1 MAGKVP
7 LFSIEASNRGIDLA
21 GAFNR
26 VANSHWFILG
36 NEVTNFERE
45 FAAYIGVDTCVALA
59 NGTDSLELA
68 LRALDVTSNDSVAL
82 VANAGYYGSTA
93 VNAIGARALYVDVDA
108 SSLNMSPAA
117 LRDLLSR
124 EKPKAIL
131 VTHLYGQLAAIE
143 ELVAIAAQ
151 AGVPV
156 IEDCAQA
163 HGAMRAGR
171 IAGSFGAV
179 GCFSFYPTKNL
190 GALGDGGAAVCSDPV
205 IAQKLKMLRQYGW
218 NAKYSVE
225 LAGGRNSRMDE
236 VQAAILREKLP
247 HLNDWNSQRKAVAR
261 RYNAAFKD
269 LPARIASSVDADYVA
284 HLYVIRVRDRD
295 SFRAY
300 LGEQQIATE
309 VHYPIPDHWQTAY
322 TSRSASPRQHLPV
335 TEQSAAEIVTLP
347 CFPGMTEA
355 QVDRVIESV
364 CAYFARE
371 SAQ

>member
-7 LFSIEASNRGIDLA
+7 LFSIEASNRGIDLT

-26 VANSHWFILG
+26 VANSNWFILG

-45 FAAYIGVDTCVALA
+45 FAEYIGVDNCVSLA

-68 LRALDVTSNDSVAL
+68 LRALDVTPEHSVAL
-82 VANAGYYGSTA
+82 VANAGFYGSTA
-93 VNAIGARALYVDVDA
+93 VNAIGAHPLYADVDA

-124 EKPKAIL
+124 EKPKAIV

-143 ELVAIAAQ
+143 EIVAIAAQ

-156 IEDCAQA
+156 VEDCAQA
-163 HGAMRAGR
+163 HGAMRGGR
-171 IAGSFGAV
+171 IAGSFGAI

-190 GALGDGGAAVCSDPV
+190 GALGDGGAAVCSDQAL
-205 IAQKLKMLRQYGW
+205 AQKLKMLRQYGW
-218 NAKYSVE
+218 NTKYSVA

-236 VQAAILREKLP
+236 LQAAILREKLP
-247 HLNDWNSQRKAVAR
+247 HLNDWNSQRRAVAR
-261 RYNAAFKD
+261 RYNAAFND
-269 LPARIASSVDADYVA
+269 LPVKAASSVDADYVA
-284 HLYVIRVRDRD
+284 HLYVIRVRNRD
-295 SFRAY
+295 SFRAH

-309 VHYPIPDHWQTAY
+309 VHYPIPDHLQAVY
-322 TSRSASPRQHLPV
+322 TGRSVSPRQHLPV

-364 CAYFARE
+364 CAYFKRE
-371 SAQ
+371 CAQ